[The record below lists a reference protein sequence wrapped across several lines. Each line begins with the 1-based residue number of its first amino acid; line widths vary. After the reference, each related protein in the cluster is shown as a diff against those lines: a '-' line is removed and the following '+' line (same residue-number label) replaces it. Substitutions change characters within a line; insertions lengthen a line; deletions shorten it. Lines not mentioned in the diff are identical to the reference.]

1 MKYLIK
7 NFYFLLLAIIIFLVH
22 QIIYQDFFPNKN
34 LLLGND
40 YSLFLPQFIFGKV
53 WFNNN
58 FLSIPWFSPSFCC
71 GLPFYG
77 DPQTMY
83 YSLQQLFFLFFSP
96 LTSLKLMYLFFSFAG
111 FLGTFLLLHKSFN
124 KNIYI
129 SLIAA
134 TLFLFNGF
142 FNYRFIIGHVTY
154 INFIFIPLYCYL
166 LIKSFESEN
175 DSAKSIF
182 YILAS
187 SLLLTHIIQSSL
199 GPIAIIVVLSIIFV
213 ISIHIYVKEKLK
225 IINYLILS
233 FVIAFLIAASKINA
247 SLSFLSNFPK
257 EYPPIV
263 FENYYEFAN
272 NIFRSLFLYP
282 DAAKFNSNATI
293 DLPYKIGPEELEYSV
308 TILPLIIFSIFIFNL
323 KKFNIKN
330 FTKEKLIAILI
341 MIILVVFITII
352 NISNN
357 EIGAFIRKLPLMKSS
372 WVNYRFLSVII
383 LPLIIIS
390 CLIIDKIIVK
400 ENNIKIFTFL
410 CLLLVLFHN
419 YYYKKDFYHK
429 QNYNPDSLEKIQ
441 INKEKTKDFEIKDIV
456 LIANKDNET
465 VITLQRNN
473 LFIYGLSPLLCNQP
487 LFGYN
492 LEFMPK
498 NNLKFDKKNKIN
510 ENLFYY
516 TGNPKSVVEDKLN
529 FLNPSCFIFP
539 KENNCIPGDMFKKT
553 QINELENF
561 LNYKT
566 FKFKLSK
573 LQKIFN
579 YISLISLIFSIC
591 FITYYLIKKIISN
604 KSSDEQNH

>member
-1 MKYLIK
+1 MRYLIK
-7 NFYFLLLAIIIFLVH
+7 NFYFLLLALTIFLVH
-22 QIIYQDFFPNKN
+22 QLIYQDFFPNKN
-34 LLLGND
+34 LMLGND

-58 FLSIPWFSPSFCC
+58 FISIPWFSPSFCC

-83 YSLQQLFFLFFSP
+83 YSIQQLFFLFFSP
-96 LTSLKLMYLFFSFAG
+96 LTSLKLMYLFFSFSC

-124 KNIYI
+124 RNIYI

-134 TLFLFNGF
+134 TLFLYNGF

-166 LIKSFESEN
+166 LIKSFETKN
-175 DSAKSIF
+175 NITKSIF
-182 YILAS
+182 YILVS

-213 ISIHIYVKEKLK
+213 ISIHVYVKEKLK
-225 IINYLILS
+225 IIYYLVLS
-233 FVIAFLIAASKINA
+233 FIIAFLIAASKINA
-247 SLSFLSNFPK
+247 SLSFLSNFPR

-263 FENYYEFAN
+263 FENYYEFLSN
-272 NIFRSLFLYP
+272 VFNSFFLYS
-282 DAAKFNSNATI
+282 DAAKFNSNAII

-323 KKFNIKN
+323 KKFNIKK
-330 FTKEKLIAILI
+330 FTKEKLIAVLI
-341 MIILVVFITII
+341 MIILVLFITSI

-357 EIGAFIRKLPLMKSS
+357 EIGTFFRKLPLIKSS
-372 WVNYRFLSVII
+372 WVNYRFISILI
-383 LPLIIIS
+383 LPLIIVS
-390 CLIIDKIIVK
+390 CLVIDKIIVK

-419 YYYKKDFYHK
+419 YYYKKDFYHN
-429 QNYNPDSLEKIQ
+429 QNYNPESFEKIH
-441 INKEKTKDFEIKDIV
+441 INKEKIKNLKIKDTV
-456 LIANKDNET
+456 LVTDKNNKILT
-465 VITLQRNN
+465 SLQRNN
-473 LFIYGLSPLLCNQP
+473 LFIHELSPLLCIQP

-492 LEFMPK
+492 LKFMPK
-498 NNLKFDKKNKIN
+498 NNLKFEKKNKIG

-516 TGNPKSVVEDKLN
+516 TGNPKSIIDDKLN

-539 KENNCIPGDMFKKT
+539 EENNCLPGDMFKKS

-561 LNYKT
+561 LNYKN

-579 YISLISLIFSIC
+579 YVSLIILIFSLC
-591 FITYYLIKKIISN
+591 FIIYYLIKKVISN

>member
-7 NFYFLLLAIIIFLVH
+7 NFYFFLLAIIIFLAH
-22 QIIYQDFFPNKN
+22 QLIYQDFFPNKN

-96 LTSLKLMYLFFSFAG
+96 LTSLKLMYLFFSFAC

-175 DSAKSIF
+175 NNAKSIF
-182 YILAS
+182 YILVS

-199 GPIAIIVVLSIIFV
+199 GPIGIIVVLSIIFV

-247 SLSFLSNFPK
+247 SLSFLSNFPR

-263 FENYYEFAN
+263 FENYYEFAS
-272 NIFRSLFLYP
+272 NIFKSLFLYP
-282 DAAKFNSNATI
+282 DAAKFNSNAII
-293 DLPYKIGPEELEYSV
+293 DLPYKIGPQELEYSISIV
-308 TILPLIIFSIFIFNL
+308 PLIIFSIFIFNL
-323 KKFNIKN
+323 KKFNIKK

-357 EIGAFIRKLPLMKSS
+357 EIGAFIRKLPLM
-372 WVNYRFLSVII
+372 
-383 LPLIIIS
+383 IS
-390 CLIIDKIIVK
+390 HLK
-400 ENNIKIFTFL
+400 
-410 CLLLVLFHN
+410 
-419 YYYKKDFYHK
+419 YY
-429 QNYNPDSLEKIQ
+429 I
-441 INKEKTKDFEIKDIV
+441 
-456 LIANKDNET
+456 
-465 VITLQRNN
+465 
-473 LFIYGLSPLLCNQP
+473 
-487 LFGYN
+487 
-492 LEFMPK
+492 
-498 NNLKFDKKNKIN
+498 
-510 ENLFYY
+510 
-516 TGNPKSVVEDKLN
+516 
-529 FLNPSCFIFP
+529 
-539 KENNCIPGDMFKKT
+539 
-553 QINELENF
+553 
-561 LNYKT
+561 
-566 FKFKLSK
+566 
-573 LQKIFN
+573 
-579 YISLISLIFSIC
+579 IFS
-591 FITYYLIKKIISN
+591 KIY
-604 KSSDEQNH
+604 

>member
-1 MKYLIK
+1 MRYLIK
-7 NFYFLLLAIIIFLVH
+7 NFYFLLLALTIFLVH
-22 QIIYQDFFPNKN
+22 QLIYQDFFPNKN

-83 YSLQQLFFLFFSP
+83 YSIQQLFFLFFSP
-96 LTSLKLMYLFFSFAG
+96 LTSLKLMYLFFSLASF
-111 FLGTFLLLHKSFN
+111 FGTFLLMHKSFN

-142 FNYRFIIGHVTY
+142 FNYRFIIGHLTY
-154 INFIFIPLYCYL
+154 INFIFIPLYCHL
-166 LIKSFESEN
+166 LIKSYESEKY
-175 DSAKSIF
+175 STKSIF
-182 YILAS
+182 YILVS

-199 GPIAIIVVLSIIFV
+199 GTSGIIVVLSIIFV
-213 ISIHIYVKEKLK
+213 ISIHVYVKEKLK

-247 SLSFLSNFPK
+247 SLSFLSNFPR

-263 FENYYEFAN
+263 FNNFYDLAN
-272 NIFRSLFLYP
+272 NVFRSLFFYP
-282 DAAKFNSNATI
+282 NNELFNSNAI
-293 DLPYKIGPEELEYSV
+293 INLPYKIDISELEYGITFV
-308 TILPLIIFSIFIFNL
+308 PLLIFFIFIFNL
-323 KKFNIKN
+323 KKFIFKK
-330 FTKEKLIAILI
+330 FTKEKLIALLI
-341 MIILVVFITII
+341 MIVLILFTTSI

-357 EIGAFIRKLPLMKSS
+357 EIGAFFRELPIIKSS
-372 WVNYRFLSVII
+372 WVNYRLVSIYI

-390 CLIIDKIIVK
+390 CLIIGKIIIN

-410 CLLLVLFHN
+410 CLSLVLFHN

-429 QNYNPDSLEKIQ
+429 QNYNPESFQKIHTNKIK
-441 INKEKTKDFEIKDIV
+441 INNLKIKNTV
-456 LIANKDNET
+456 LITDKNNNP

-473 LFIYGLSPLLCNQP
+473 LFIHELSPILCYQTM
-487 LFGYN
+487 FGYN

-516 TGNPKSVVEDKLN
+516 TGNPKSIIEDELN

-539 KENNCIPGDMFKKT
+539 KENNCIPGDMFKKS

-579 YISLISLIFSIC
+579 YVSLIILIFSLC
-591 FITYYLIKKIISN
+591 FIIYYLIKKVISN

>member
-1 MKYLIK
+1 MKYLTK
-7 NFYFLLLAIIIFLVH
+7 NFYFLLLTIIILFAH

-34 LLLGND
+34 SLLGND

-71 GLPFYG
+71 GTPFFG

-83 YSLQQLFFLFFSP
+83 YSLQQLFFIFFSP
-96 LTSLKLMYLFFSFAG
+96 LTSLKLMFLFFSLASF
-111 FLGTFLLLHKSFN
+111 FGTFLLMHKSFK

-142 FNYRFIIGHVTY
+142 YNYRFIVGHITY

-166 LIKSFESEN
+166 LINSFVYRKDN
-175 DSAKSIF
+175 AKCFF
-182 YILAS
+182 YILIS
-187 SLLLTHIIQSSL
+187 SLLFTHIMQSS
-199 GPIAIIVVLSIIFV
+199 GGTIGIIVILSIIFV
-213 ISIHIYVKEKLK
+213 ISMHIYINEELK

-233 FVIAFLIAASKINA
+233 FFIGLLIASSKINA
-247 SLSFLSNFPK
+247 SLSFLSNFPR

-263 FENYYEFAN
+263 FNNFHDLAN
-272 NIFRSLFLYP
+272 NVFRSLFLYP
-282 DAAKFNSNATI
+282 DNALFNSNAII
-293 DLPYKIGPEELEYSV
+293 DLPYKINTAELEYGITFV
-308 TILPLIIFSIFIFNL
+308 PLLIFFIFIFNL
-323 KKFNIKN
+323 KKFNFKKFN
-330 FTKEKLIAILI
+330 KEKLIALLI
-341 MIILVVFITII
+341 MIILILFTTSI
-352 NISNN
+352 NISSSKVGVFFR
-357 EIGAFIRKLPLMKSS
+357 ELPIIKSS
-372 WVNYRFLSVII
+372 WVNYRFISIYI
-383 LPLIIIS
+383 LPLIILS
-390 CLIIDKIIVK
+390 SLVIDKIIINK
-400 ENNIKIFTFL
+400 NNIKIFTFL
-410 CLLLVLFHN
+410 CLSLVLFHN

-429 QNYNPDSLEKIQ
+429 QSYNPESFQKIYT
-441 INKEKTKDFEIKDIV
+441 NKNKTNNLKIKNTV
-456 LIANKDNET
+456 LITDKNNNP

-473 LFIYGLSPLLCNQP
+473 LFIHELSPVLCYQTM
-487 LFGYN
+487 FGYKS
-492 LEFMPK
+492 EFLPSK
-498 NNLKFDKKNKIN
+498 KLTFDKKNKIN
-510 ENLFYY
+510 DNLFYY
-516 TGNPKSVVEDKLN
+516 TGNPKKIYKDDLN
-529 FLNPSCFIFP
+529 FFNPSCFIFP

-561 LNYKT
+561 LNYKA

>member
-1 MKYLIK
+1 MKYLTK
-7 NFYFLLLAIIIFLVH
+7 NFYFLLLTIIIFLAH

-40 YSLFLPQFIFGKV
+40 YSLFLPQFIFGKI

-58 FLSIPWFSPSFCC
+58 FLTVPWFSPSFCC

-83 YSLQQLFFLFFSP
+83 YSLQQLFFIFFSP
-96 LTSLKLMYLFFSFAG
+96 LTSLKLMYLFFSFTC

-124 KNIYI
+124 RNIYI

-134 TLFLFNGF
+134 TLLLFNGF
-142 FNYRFIIGHVTY
+142 FNYRFITGHLTY
-154 INFIFIPLYCYL
+154 VSFIFIPLYCYL
-166 LIKSFESEN
+166 LIKSFESKR

-182 YILAS
+182 YILVS

-199 GPIAIIVVLSIIFV
+199 GPSAIIVILSIIFI

-247 SLSFLSNFPK
+247 SLSFLSNFPR

-263 FENYYEFAN
+263 FENYYEFAS
-272 NIFRSLFLYP
+272 NIFKSLFLYP
-282 DAAKFNSNATI
+282 DAEKFNSNAI
-293 DLPYKIGPEELEYSV
+293 INLPYKISPPELEYGISV
-308 TILPLIIFSIFIFNL
+308 VPLLIFSIFIFNL
-323 KKFNIKN
+323 KKFNIKK
-330 FTKEKLIAILI
+330 FTKEKLIAVLI
-341 MIILVVFITII
+341 MIILVLFITSI

-357 EIGAFIRKLPLMKSS
+357 EIGAFFRKLPLIKSS
-372 WVNYRFLSVII
+372 WVNYRFISIFI

-390 CLIIDKIIVK
+390 CLIIDKIFIK

-410 CLLLVLFHN
+410 CLSLVLFHN

-429 QNYNPDSLEKIQ
+429 QNYNPESFEKIH
-441 INKEKTKDFEIKDIV
+441 INKEKIKNLKIKDTV
-456 LIANKDNET
+456 LITDKNNKILT
-465 VITLQRNN
+465 GLQRNN
-473 LFIYGLSPLLCNQP
+473 LFIHELSPLFCYQP

-498 NNLKFDKKNKIN
+498 NNLKFDKKNKIS

-516 TGNPKSVVEDKLN
+516 TGNPKSVIEDKLN

-539 KENNCIPGDMFKKT
+539 KENNCMPGDMFKKT

-579 YISLISLIFSIC
+579 YISLISLFFSIF

>member
-1 MKYLIK
+1 MKYLTK
-7 NFYFLLLAIIIFLVH
+7 NFYFLLLVIIIFLTH

-83 YSLQQLFFLFFSP
+83 YSIQQLFFLFFSP
-96 LTSLKLMYLFFSFAG
+96 LTSLKLMYLFFSITC

-124 KNIYI
+124 RNIYI

-134 TLFLFNGF
+134 TLFLYNGF

-166 LIKSFESEN
+166 LIKSFESEKY
-175 DSAKSIF
+175 STKSIF
-182 YILAS
+182 YILVS

-199 GPIAIIVVLSIIFV
+199 GPIGIIVILSIIFV

-233 FVIAFLIAASKINA
+233 FIIAFLIAASKINA
-247 SLSFLSNFPK
+247 SLSFLSNFPR

-263 FENYYEFAN
+263 FENYYEFASN
-272 NIFRSLFLYP
+272 VFKSFFLYS
-282 DAAKFNSNATI
+282 DAAKFNSNAII

-323 KKFNIKN
+323 KKFNIKK
-330 FTKEKLIAILI
+330 FTKEKLLAISI
-341 MIILVVFITII
+341 MIMLVFFITSI
-352 NISNN
+352 NISGN
-357 EIGAFIRKLPLMKSS
+357 EIGTFFRKLPLIKSS
-372 WVNYRFLSVII
+372 WVNYRFISILI

-390 CLIIDKIIVK
+390 CLVIDKIIVK

-419 YYYKKDFYHK
+419 YYYKKDFYHSQK
-429 QNYNPDSLEKIQ
+429 YNPESFEKIQ
-441 INKEKTKDFEIKDIV
+441 INKEKIKNLKIKDAV
-456 LIANKDNET
+456 LVTDKNNKILT
-465 VITLQRNN
+465 SLQRNN
-473 LFIYGLSPLLCNQP
+473 LFIHELSPLLCNQP
-487 LFGYN
+487 LFGYD
-492 LEFMPK
+492 LKFMPK

-516 TGNPKSVVEDKLN
+516 TGNPKSIIDDKLN

-579 YISLISLIFSIC
+579 YISLISLIVSIC

-604 KSSDEQNH
+604 KSPNE